1 MPKRLLCVRLHALL
15 LIACCCLFRTSSAQ
29 FTRLDFTG
37 RKHASIAAIDDF
49 LYIHGGE
56 PSNKD
61 DNKYYD
67 TLVIH
72 LKDKWPAN
80 SPTIAPMNWAT
91 SAVQMLGHRVWGFQL
106 WKMPG
111 TKSLLSWGGFRT
123 TNTTVGRSDDYP
135 GDAPLSRDLFVL
147 ATDSRGVANWSPE
160 KAAADP
166 AGRTLTQ
173 AGKANEWG
181 PGMGYSVSCAGYGIY
196 LGGVAAQPTSV
207 NGTPPPFGGT
217 WSAGSQLQGGL
228 VTYEIA
234 TKKWTNA
241 TVPPDTFPAGGVAGG
256 SAVCVPQLGER
267 GLVLFLGGHAN
278 RPGSDLGAGGG
289 GVGSALSLGRLVFYD
304 PVKKEWLSQAA
315 TGDVPPERRHF
326 CAVGVR
332 SAPHGRNSTEVYVF
346 GGDVAGSSPGP
357 AGDLYVLSLPAMNWW
372 RVLHGQ
378 AGLSGHACEVVGRRQ
393 LVVLGGQGRNGTAA
407 AAAPSANM
415 GIRIFDMGT
424 QNFVQDY
431 SPAGDPYES
440 PSYIKTWYSDGNLDR
455 VNWNNDR
462 VKATMLQIPDSSNN
476 SDPAKDT
483 AKDTTKEPGNNTAA
497 IVGGAVGGAVALLL
511 TGVAA
516 WLLARRRRRN
526 RSRYNAVDTAA
537 APSTT
542 TSDDKGGRDDGPAAA
557 FPYKPELDSSPAAA
571 RSELAS
577 THGRTPEL
585 HSAAVSSS
593 ATAVSSSPWPPKSPA
608 PWTAASEA
616 EADSRAVHEMLAQVP
631 GAELQGSLARAEL
644 PGN

>member
-1 MPKRLLCVRLHALL
+1 MPKPLLCVRLHALL
-15 LIACCCLFRTSSAQ
+15 LVACCCLFRTSSAQ
-29 FTRLDFTG
+29 FTRPDFTG
-37 RKHASIAAIDDF
+37 RKHVSIAAVDDF

-91 SAVQMLGHRVWGFQL
+91 TAVQMLGHRVWGFQL
-106 WKMPG
+106 WKMSG

-123 TNTTVGRSDDYP
+123 TNATMRKSDDYP

-147 ATDSRGVANWSPE
+147 ATDGRGIANWSPE
-160 KAAADP
+160 KPAADP
-166 AGRTLTQ
+166 GDSTLTQ
-173 AGKANEWG
+173 AAKANNWG

-196 LGGVAAQPTSV
+196 LGGVAAQPTAV

-217 WSAGSQLQGGL
+217 WSAGSQLRGGL

-234 TKKWTNA
+234 TKKWSNA
-241 TVPPDTFPAGGVAGG
+241 TVPPDVFPSAGVMGG
-256 SAVCVPQLGER
+256 SAVCVPHLGER
-267 GLVLFLGGHAN
+267 GLVLFLGGYAD
-278 RPGSDLGAGGG
+278 RPGSDLAAAAKG
-289 GVGSALSLGRLVFYD
+289 GVVGSSLSLGRLVFYD
-304 PVKKEWLSQAA
+304 PVKKQWLSQAA

-332 SAPHGRNSTEVYVF
+332 STPHGRNSTEVYVF

-378 AGLSGHACEVVGRRQ
+378 PELSGHACEVVGKRQ
-393 LVVLGGQGRNGTAA
+393 MVVLGGQGRNGTAA
-407 AAAPSANM
+407 AARDNM

-424 QNFVQDY
+424 QDFVQDY
-431 SPAGDPYES
+431 SPTGDPYES
-440 PSYIKTWYSDGNLDR
+440 PNYIKTWYSEGNLEH
-455 VNWNNDR
+455 VSWNNDR
-462 VKATMLQIPDSSNN
+462 VKAAMLQIPDNSTN
-476 SDPAKDT
+476 SDPAKD
-483 AKDTTKEPGNNTAA
+483 ATKEPGKNTVA
-497 IVGGAVGGAVALLL
+497 IVGGAVGGAVALLVA
-511 TGVAA
+511 GIAA

-526 RSRYNAVDTAA
+526 RYKAVDAAAAVAA
-537 APSTT
+537 APPAT
-542 TSDDKGGRDDGPAAA
+542 GDDGPAP

-577 THGRTPEL
+577 THVQSPEL
-585 HSAAVSSS
+585 HSVAVSS
-593 ATAVSSSPWPPKSPA
+593 ATTASWPPKSPA
-608 PWTAASEA
+608 PWTAAP
-616 EADSRAVHEMLAQVP
+616 EADSWVVHEMLAQVP
-631 GAELQGSLARAEL
+631 GGELQDTQARAEL
-644 PGN
+644 LGS